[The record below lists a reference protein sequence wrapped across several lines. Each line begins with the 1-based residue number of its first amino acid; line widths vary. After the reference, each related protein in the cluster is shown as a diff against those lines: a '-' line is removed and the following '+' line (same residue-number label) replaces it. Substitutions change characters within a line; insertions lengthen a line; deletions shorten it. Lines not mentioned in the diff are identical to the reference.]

1 MRYHRIY
8 LFFYVRFTIKS
19 SQSPPC
25 FPQNLDNE
33 TINNQ
38 DPWRSQNTITGQWYH
53 WQTFHKNSSDTL
65 KWPVNWLNLSPTSYL
80 GVIVYLTTKNEINSL
95 RLSLT
100 QLSLLLSNNP
110 RPVVIFHEGDFNNN
124 QTQQSLAQT
133 LGPHTPL
140 AFERIDFSNKSVGP
154 PPVDPITFSRDP
166 WRYQNT
172 ITGQWHHWQTLHKNH
187 TNTLKWPVNWLNLSP
202 PSYLGVIV
210 YLTKKDE
217 IDSLRISLAQLSF
230 LLSNNPRPVVIFHE
244 GDFDNNQTQQSLA
257 QILGSRTPLAFER
270 IDFSKKSVGPPPV
283 NPTIPR
289 SYFDMCRFFTLMLP
303 NHPLLS
309 LFTFY
314 WRLDSHSYIFGPQ
327 PIKDPFEL
335 MEEQQIQ
342 YAFIMV
348 NEEAEQ
354 YATGLWSLFQTFL
367 TDHHLEPSAAFHKT
381 QTNQSSEY
389 SRVVI
394 FTNFAIARVSLFR
407 DHELMRAWL
416 QIVDRNGGIYRYR
429 WGDAPIHTL
438 ALTQFLQRNEI
449 VRLRYFGYFHR
460 REYVCANGTQE
471 QLCKQEVKPFL
482 TNPHVQ
488 YLNYDDGCHPSSKI
502 PLCHYYP
509 EIK

>member
-1 MRYHRIY
+1 LSLLLSNNPRPVVIFHEGDFDNNQTQQSLAQVLGSSAPLAFERIEFSNKSVGSPSFHSTIPRSY
-8 LFFYVRFTIKS
+8 SDICRFFTLILPNHSLS
-19 SQSPPC
+19 SD
-25 FPQNLDNE
+25 LDNE

-38 DPWRSQNTITGQWYH
+38 DPWRYQNTITGQWYH
-53 WQTFHKNSSDTL
+53 WQTYNKISSNTH

-80 GVIVYLTTKNEINSL
+80 GVIVYLTKKDEVNSL

-100 QLSLLLSNNP
+100 QLSL
-110 RPVVIFHEGDFNNN
+110 
-124 QTQQSLAQT
+124 
-133 LGPHTPL
+133 
-140 AFERIDFSNKSVGP
+140 
-154 PPVDPITFSRDP
+154 
-166 WRYQNT
+166 
-172 ITGQWHHWQTLHKNH
+172 
-187 TNTLKWPVNWLNLSP
+187 
-202 PSYLGVIV
+202 
-210 YLTKKDE
+210 
-217 IDSLRISLAQLSF
+217 

-270 IDFSKKSVGPPPV
+270 INFSNISVGPPPDGRI
-283 NPTIPR
+283 TYPR
-289 SYFDMCRFFTLMLP
+289 GYYDMCRFFTLMLP

-314 WRLDSHSYIFGPQ
+314 WRLDSHSYIFGPK

-335 MEEQQIQ
+335 MEKQQIQ